1 VLAFLASI
9 RKHRR
14 LVSDLVRRDL
24 HARYVGSTMGFFWSV
39 IFPVINLFVYLFV
52 FRFVLK
58 MRWSDQQGDSE
69 VALLMLSGI
78 LVWQA
83 FAESTTRMTNA
94 LVDNANLIQKV
105 LFPSETLPVYLT
117 LSSLVNML
125 IGIVVA
131 IGCVTWFAYVRPS
144 PRPAAE
150 PPLSIRFESGETASF
165 KMTFRCASEAAATK
179 YTAHTVT
186 DTSPAAWSQQPFEGK
201 KDGKLLNA
209 GWSDTVYAASGAW
222 ATLQEKDGL
231 TLRVDRWRDL
241 AGKDVDPPPDGVQAI
256 VLGDAERP
264 IGLSISLVVLPLL
277 VLLQGIFML
286 GVGTLLSTFNLF
298 VRDTYHVIGV
308 LLTVWMFGTPI
319 FYPER
324 LVHNAGYGWVPGL
337 NPVSWLISCYR
348 EVLVY
353 GAWPDPVLLVRFGA
367 AGLALLLLGST
378 FFMRHKPRFPDL
390 L

>member
-1 VLAFLASI
+1 MLAFLASI

-39 IFPVINLFVYLFV
+39 IFPIINLCVYLFV

-58 MRWSDQQGDSE
+58 MRWSDQQGDTE

-83 FAESTTRMTNA
+83 FAESTMRMTNA

-105 LFPSETLPVYLT
+105 IFPSESLPVYLT
-117 LSSLVNML
+117 LSSLVNMA

-131 IGCVTWFAYVRPS
+131 ILCVCWFAYVKPGP
-144 PRPAAE
+144 PRPATPAV
-150 PPLSIRFESGETASF
+150 SIRFDTNETISIRG
-165 KMTFRCASEAAATK
+165 TFRCASTAASTK
-179 YTAHTVT
+179 YTAHSVS
-186 DTSPAAWSQQPFEGK
+186 DGSVAAWQQPFAEWKAGTI
-201 KDGKLLNA
+201 LNA
-209 GWSDTVYAASGAW
+209 GWSDIVYSTSGEW
-222 ATLQEKDGL
+222 AKVLEKEGL
-231 TLRVDRWRDL
+231 VLRVDRWRNL
-241 AGKDVDPPPDGVQAI
+241 AGEDVDPPRDGVQAF
-256 VLGDAERP
+256 VLGEPERP
-264 IGLSISLVVLPLL
+264 IGLSISLVCLPILI
-277 VLLQGIFML
+277 LLQGIFML
-286 GVGTLLSTFNLF
+286 GVGCVLSTFNLF

-308 LLTVWMFGTPI
+308 VLTVWMFATPI

-324 LVHNAGYGWVPGL
+324 LVHNSGYGWVPGV

-353 GAWPDPVLLVRFGA
+353 GAWPDPLQLLRFAA
-367 AGLALLLLGST
+367 AGLLLLVLGSA

>member
-1 VLAFLASI
+1 MLAFLASI

-24 HARYVGSTMGFFWSV
+24 HARYVGSAMGFFWSV
-39 IFPVINLFVYLFV
+39 IFPVINLLVYLFV

-58 MRWSDQQGDSE
+58 MRWSDQQGDAE

-83 FAESTTRMTNA
+83 FAESTARMTGS

-117 LSSLVNML
+117 LSSLVNMA
-125 IGIVVA
+125 IGVVVA
-131 IGCVTWFAYVRPS
+131 ILSVSWFAYVNPPP
-144 PRPAAE
+144 PRPTV
-150 PPLSIRFESGETASF
+150 PVFH
-165 KMTFRCASEAAATK
+165 CASEAASTR
-179 YTAHTVT
+179 YTADSVT
-186 DTSPAAWSQQPFEGK
+186 DVSSKPWQQRG
-201 KDGKLLNA
+201 GNLNSG
-209 GWSDTVYAASGAW
+209 GWSDTVRAADGTW
-222 ATLQEKDGL
+222 AKIVSKDGAVF
-231 TLRVDRWRDL
+231 RIDRWRSA
-241 AGKDVDPPPDGVQAI
+241 AGERAPPPADGLEAV
-256 VLGDAERP
+256 VTGDPERP
-264 IGLSISLVVLPLL
+264 IGLSISLVCLPLL
-277 VLLQGIFML
+277 VFLQGLFML
-286 GVGTLLSTFNLF
+286 GFGSLLATFNLF
-298 VRDTYHVIGV
+298 VRDTHHVIGV
-308 LLTVWMFGTPI
+308 LLTVWMFATPI

-324 LVHNAGYGWVPGL
+324 LVHDAGYGWVPAL
-337 NPVSWLISCYR
+337 NPVSWLIACYR

-353 GAWPDPVLLVRFGA
+353 GAWPDPVLLLKFAA

>member
-1 VLAFLASI
+1 MLAFLASI
-9 RKHRR
+9 RKNRR

-39 IFPVINLFVYLFV
+39 IFPVINLCVYMFV

-83 FAESTTRMTNA
+83 FAESTSRMTNA

-105 LFPSETLPVYLT
+105 VFPSESLPVYLT
-117 LSSLVNML
+117 LSSLVNMA

-131 IGCVTWFAYVRPS
+131 ILCVCWFAYLKPGPARP
-144 PRPAAE
+144 PEPAI
-150 PPLSIRFESGETASF
+150 SIRFDSNESISIRA
-165 KMTFRCASEAAATK
+165 TFRCASAAASTK
-179 YTAHTVT
+179 YTARTVT
-186 DTSPAAWSQQPFEGK
+186 DTSAAAWQQPFAEWKSGTI
-201 KDGKLLNA
+201 LNA
-209 GWSDTVYAASGAW
+209 GWSDTVYSTSGAW
-222 ATLQEKDGL
+222 ATVVEKEGL
-231 TLRVDRWRDL
+231 VLRVDRWRSL
-241 AGKDVDPPPDGVQAI
+241 SGRDVDPPPDGVRAF
-256 VLGDAERP
+256 VLGDPERP
-264 IGLSISLVVLPLL
+264 IGLSISLLVLPIL
-277 VLLQGIFML
+277 VLLQGVFML
-286 GVGTLLSTFNLF
+286 GVGCLLSTFNLY

-308 LLTVWMFGTPI
+308 LLTVWMFATPI

-324 LVHNAGYGWVPGL
+324 LVHNSGYGWVPGV
-337 NPVSWLISCYR
+337 NPVSWLITCYR

-353 GAWPDPVLLVRFGA
+353 GAWPDPLLLLRFGVAGFVLLF
-367 AGLALLLLGST
+367 LGST

>member
-1 VLAFLASI
+1 MLAFLASI
-9 RKHRR
+9 RKNRR
-14 LVSDLVRRDL
+14 LVADLVRRDL

-39 IFPVINLFVYLFV
+39 IFPIINLCVYLFV

-58 MRWSDQQGDSE
+58 MRWSDQQGDAE

-105 LFPSETLPVYLT
+105 IFPSESLPVYLT
-117 LSSLVNML
+117 LSSLVNMA

-131 IGCVTWFAYVRPS
+131 IGCVTWFAYVRPG
-144 PRPAAE
+144 PARPPEPALVVHLDSGGSVSLAE
-150 PPLSIRFESGETASF
+150 
-165 KMTFRCASEAAATK
+165 TFRCASEAASTK
-179 YTAHTVT
+179 YTARTVT
-186 DTSPAAWSQQPFEGK
+186 DTSAAGWQQPAAGK
-201 KDGKLLNA
+201 KAGTFLNA
-209 GWSDTVYAASGAW
+209 GWGDRVYTTSGEW
-222 ATLQEKDGL
+222 AKVLGKEGHVLKI
-231 TLRVDRWRDL
+231 DRWRNHTG
-241 AGKDVDPPPDGVQAI
+241 ANVDPPRDGVQAI
-256 VLGDAERP
+256 VLGDPERP
-264 IGLSISLVVLPLL
+264 IGLSISLVALPLL
-277 VLLQGIFML
+277 VLLQGVFML
-286 GVGTLLSTFNLF
+286 GVGCLLATFNLF

-308 LLTVWMFGTPI
+308 LLTVWMFATPI

-324 LVHNAGYGWVPGL
+324 LVHNSGYGWVPAV
-337 NPVSWLISCYR
+337 NPVSWLITCYR

-353 GAWPDPVLLVRFGA
+353 GAWPDPMLLARFGA